1 MDLRTKDGY
10 GTKQPRGQATT
21 LIDLVTRDD
30 QDAQLF
36 PTTANVSRFTRDEG
50 NKTIPFST
58 VFREFTFK
66 GPADFAQTFIFDL
79 DHNSCGDLLQNLFIQ
94 VRLGD
99 WLPDIV
105 RERLRVGLY
114 EFNTGSSTLIQ
125 KPLYPLGQNQYFE
138 DPILYYPRPE
148 SDPLY
153 PVIVDPDLS
162 HPWTY
167 SNSLGTILLDQ
178 ATLEMDDQ
186 VLEKITGDACNV
198 VSLLFPDLNTQL
210 GASDAI
216 GFRPIPEVK
225 AWSGATSVPTDDMWV
240 TIPLCF
246 SMLRERLTAMFPLVA
261 CRTGTVR
268 IRVTLKRFDQIVRSV
283 TGSRTTCT
291 ETPVGKDFNMY
302 DVRFPA
308 RGKIPL
314 NVSASKTVPMMRNI
328 QLLTQGVFVDG
339 PYREMLLRQPFER
352 PFREIQ
358 QFDFNEPL
366 KYVIN
371 KSGDDSITVQ
381 LPLEANQPIEE
392 IVWFLRRKAS
402 VTLNNDW
409 VNYSATLEKDY
420 DPVFS
425 PLEPLLL
432 SAKLQ
437 GNGMDIVS
445 QDEAWFRSHISR
457 AHKGGKTSYDSFVY
471 GYSFAKNPG
480 EHDPSG
486 SINASRLS
494 TLRLTLDVKP
504 PRLNTPN
511 STDSEWEVHVFVF
524 AFQWLRFGN
533 GICNKVF
540 ID

>member
-30 QDAQLF
+30 QDGELF

-50 NKTIPFST
+50 VRTVPFST

-79 DHNSCGDLLQNLFIQ
+79 DHSSCGDLLQNLFIQ

-105 RERLRVGLY
+105 RERLRIGLY
-114 EFNTGSSTLIQ
+114 EYDTKVLPYTS
-125 KPLYPLGQNQYFE
+125 PLPLGHREEAEAPILFPPRPPAYPL
-138 DPILYYPRPE
+138 PAL
-148 SDPLY
+148 
-153 PVIVDPDLS
+153 
-162 HPWTY
+162 HPKSTPHAWTY

-198 VSLLFPDLNTQL
+198 VSLLFPDINTQL

-216 GFRPIPEVK
+216 GRKSIPEVK
-225 AWSGATSVPTDDMWV
+225 AWTGATTVPTDDMWI

-261 CRTGTVR
+261 CRVGTVR
-268 IRVTLKRFDQIVRSV
+268 VRVTLKRFDQIVRSV
-283 TGSRTTCT
+283 TGGRATCT
-291 ETPVGKDFNMY
+291 ETPVGKEFQLN
-302 DVRFPA
+302 DVRFPK

-314 NVSASKTVPMMRNI
+314 NVRASDTVPMMRNI
-328 QLLTQGVFVDG
+328 QLLTQGVFVEG

-366 KYVIN
+366 KYVVN
-371 KSGDDSITVQ
+371 KSGDDRITVQ

-425 PLEPLLL
+425 PLEPLLI

-437 GNGMDIVS
+437 GNGMEIIS

-457 AHKGGKTSYDSFVY
+457 AHRGGKTAYDSFIY
-471 GYSFAKNPG
+471 GYSFARNPG
-480 EHDPSG
+480 EHNPSG

-494 TLRLTLDVKP
+494 TLRLTLEVKP
-504 PRLNTPN
+504 PTTN
-511 STDSEWEVHVFVF
+511 SGTAADSEWEVHVFVF

-533 GICNKVF
+533 GLCNKVF